1 MRYMFRVRSPRAGAL
16 ACPEGTRTEREQRQ
30 SREGPNTALC
40 PAPRVSSEATAQF
53 DPMNQNKY
61 TV

>member
-1 MRYMFRVRSPRAGAL
+1 MRYMFRVRSARPRVS
-16 ACPEGTRTEREQRQ
+16 CPAPNGETR
-30 SREGPNTALC
+30 SREGPNSTALC